1 MGVFLGVISG
11 LIQLGSAMFF
21 IYTVQMKAGIMRV
34 ILRLRHKISPHS
46 RCTVRAGADRVGYL
60 DHPESPV
67 LMLFL
72 AYYFLFCCLFLC
84 VALPFYSIAVLLYI
98 VSA

>member
-46 RCTVRAGADRVGYL
+46 RCTVRAGADRVGFEPTEL
-60 DHPESPV
+60 SFDGFQDRFLRPLGHLSSV
-67 LMLFL
+67 FMCIRRLFR
-72 AYYFLFCCLFLC
+72 
-84 VALPFYSIAVLLYI
+84 PFPMHRL
-98 VSA
+98 